1 MDDGSLTS
9 NEDDSVTVDPDA
21 TIRLA
26 HEQTIGK
33 DAAAAWVSH
42 FSDYKV
48 EPLFQQF
55 GKEFYMLPAA
65 LKEETEIKQF
75 HGHLVKAFSLRNR
88 LTKLGYSRGQPIDG
102 GWFMEY
108 RKGFAGLG
116 FAAVI
121 EFTGNILPEE
131 NRTVALL
138 RLFFERRSPGD
149 GQGIAEEVP
158 LGELPTVLL
167 SECWND
173 VRMAAAEGSGFA
185 EDWQKQSEY

>member
-1 MDDGSLTS
+1 MEKKPPHHSADGRRIVDGCDH
-9 NEDDSVTVDPDA
+9 EDDAVTVRADA

-33 DAAAAWVSH
+33 DAAVAWVSH
-42 FSDYKV
+42 YSDYKV

-55 GKEFYMLPAA
+55 GKESYTLPAE

-108 RKGFAGLG
+108 RKGFA
-116 FAAVI
+116 A
-121 EFTGNILPEE
+121 
-131 NRTVALL
+131 
-138 RLFFERRSPGD
+138 
-149 GQGIAEEVP
+149 
-158 LGELPTVLL
+158 
-167 SECWND
+167 
-173 VRMAAAEGSGFA
+173 
-185 EDWQKQSEY
+185 